1 MYIGNSPANIGNYQ
15 VVDDISSTFNGV
27 LTSFA
32 LTASSLAIN
41 PAKSGQ
47 LLVSI
52 NGVLQEPDDTG
63 TEGFKVSGSNI
74 VFSSA
79 PATGSTFWAVF
90 QGQNVDI
97 GTPSDGVVGTAQMSS
112 AELALTGGLSLGDNV
127 KAKFGASDD
136 LQIYHDYASNNSIIN
151 ENGTGSLSLQG
162 TNVIIKTSDGSATQ
176 AHFYAGDAVGLYYNN
191 ALKLATTSTGV
202 DVTGS
207 VTCDGFTSTG
217 IDDNATST
225 AITIDSSA
233 QVTFD
238 SIGRFNNYINFGG
251 LISTPAASA
260 SIYRPVDN
268 TLAFG
273 TASVERLRIDPNGK
287 IFMNEGSPFSWTDG
301 SHNVSAE
308 IYGDSSDNLVFRN
321 TSAKTERMRITSA
334 GLLGVG
340 TSDPKR
346 SIHAKGNGTNNSG
359 VLTEHYNGGRNY
371 KNFYHTMTG
380 ESTLLYHHVKT
391 SISPTAS
398 IMFRFDINGFNYGT
412 QSPLEMIATGYAYS
426 GTNLNA
432 TSNNTI
438 AGTGACAVY
447 LSSDNYI
454 CLRVYVGTS
463 AYYAGFHVSGWFQ
476 NPTGYNHVLSTS
488 SNTWTTSSSN
498 QY

>member
-1 MYIGNSPANIGNYQ
+1 MYNSGNSSKNVTGSNIIDGTVEAADLATAVNN
-15 VVDDISSTFNGV
+15 DIAAGVAASTTAGDALPKAGGAMTGAITTNSTFDGVDVATRDGV
-27 LTSFA
+27 LTTTTATANDA
-32 LTASSLAIN
+32 LPKAGGTM
-41 PAKSGQ
+41 
-47 LLVSI
+47 
-52 NGVLQEPDDTG
+52 TG
-63 TEGFKVSGSNI
+63 TI
-74 VFSSA
+74 A
-79 PATGSTFWAVF
+79 
-90 QGQNVDI
+90 D
-97 GTPSDGVVGTAQMSS
+97 
-112 AELALTGGLSLGDNV
+112 
-127 KAKFGASDD
+127 
-136 LQIYHDYASNNSIIN
+136 
-151 ENGTGSLSLQG
+151 
-162 TNVIIKTSDGSATQ
+162 
-176 AHFYAGDAVGLYYNN
+176 
-191 ALKLATTSTGV
+191 
-202 DVTGS
+202 
-207 VTCDGFTSTG
+207 FTSTG

-371 KNFYHTMTG
+371 KNFYHTMTSG
-380 ESTLLYHHVKT
+380 STLLYHHVKT

-426 GTNLNA
+426 GTNLTA

>member
-1 MYIGNSPANIGNYQ
+1 LHATDALSISGHTITLKRGNN
-15 VVDDISSTFNGV
+15 VTETVTV
-27 LTSFA
+27 
-32 LTASSLAIN
+32 
-41 PAKSGQ
+41 
-47 LLVSI
+47 
-52 NGVLQEPDDTG
+52 PDNNT
-63 TEGFKVSGSNI
+63 TYS
-74 VFSSA
+74 
-79 PATGSTFWAVF
+79 
-90 QGQNVDI
+90 
-97 GTPSDGVVGTAQMSS
+97 VGD
-112 AELALTGGLSLGDNV
+112 GGLSEINFTSADHSKLNDIEAGATADQTGAQILSLFSNSIT
-127 KAKFGASDD
+127 AGHIAAGAIGASEIGNDVVNS
-136 LQIYHDYASNNSIIN
+136 QHYAAGSIDNEHIADNAINSEHYAAGSIDNEHMAANSIN
-151 ENGTGSLSLQG
+151 SNQY
-162 TNVIIKTSDGSATQ
+162 VDGSIDRVHLANDIIDGSKI
-176 AHFYAGDAVGLYYNN
+176 ANDVINSEHYVAGSIDNEHIADN
-191 ALKLATTSTGV
+191 ALSGNKI
-202 DVTGS
+202 
-207 VTCDGFTSTG
+207 DGGTISNFTSTG

-287 IFMNEGSPFSWTDG
+287 IFMNEGPPFSWTDG

-371 KNFYHTMTG
+371 KNFYHTMTSG
-380 ESTLLYHHVKT
+380 STLLYHHVKT

-426 GTNLNA
+426 GTNLTA

-463 AYYAGFHVSGWFQ
+463 AYYVGFHVSGWFQ